1 MERIKKNIM
10 KFFKRWNEFLPF
22 LLALPIWWLSGFVTR
37 MIDPTAGTDD
47 LGLFQALVFGLVI
60 YFAACAFSW
69 FALRTIFPIIGKY
82 VDDQLGEEFKE
93 SGSSGHWN
101 RLWFSFAMFA
111 LYFIGAIIILTN
123 TI

>member
-1 MERIKKNIM
+1 MERIKKIINN
-10 KFFKRWNEFLPF
+10 FFKRWNEFLPF

-69 FALRTIFPIIGKY
+69 FALRTIFPTIGKY
-82 VDDQLGEEFKE
+82 VDDQLGKEFEE
-93 SGSSGHWN
+93 SGASGRWD
-101 RLWFSFAMFA
+101 RQYFALIMFA
-111 LYFIGAIIILTN
+111 IYFFGAIIILTN